1 MSFKI
6 LGKDLNPKS
15 GVKYALVQSIFGI
28 GAYQATRICDMLNI
42 KPHTKV
48 KEISEE
54 DVIKIQNA
62 IQELQIDVEGALR
75 RNIMNHNRH
84 LQLIRCYR
92 WLCRER
98 GVPSRGQRSRSNGNT
113 AHRFKAKGV

>member
-15 GVKYALVQSIFGI
+15 GVKYALMQSIFGI
-28 GAYQATRICDMLNI
+28 GAYQATRICEMLNI

-48 KEISEE
+48 KTISEE
-54 DVIKIQNA
+54 DLIKIQNA
-62 IQELQIDVEGALR
+62 IQELGIEVEGTLR
-75 RNIMNHNRH
+75 RTILNNNRN

-98 GVPSRGQRSRSNGNT
+98 GVPCRGQRSRSNGNT
-113 AHRFKAKGV
+113 ACRFKARGV